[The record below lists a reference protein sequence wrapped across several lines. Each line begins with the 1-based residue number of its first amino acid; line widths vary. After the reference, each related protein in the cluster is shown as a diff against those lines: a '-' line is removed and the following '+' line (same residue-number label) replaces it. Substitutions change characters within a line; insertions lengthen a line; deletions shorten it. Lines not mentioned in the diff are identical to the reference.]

1 MVPAGVSGTRKDPR
15 GTYCDHVG
23 IDHESSTPL
32 YVQLAALQRSRIE
45 DGTIIKRLPSAKT
58 LSQEH
63 GVSHITAE
71 KALAMLK
78 DEGLITPVIGKG
90 YYVAGT

>member
-1 MVPAGVSGTRKDPR
+1 VR
-15 GTYCDHVG
+15 
-23 IDHESSTPL
+23 IDHDSSTPL
-32 YVQLAALQRSRIE
+32 YVQLAALLRAQIE
-45 DGTIIKRLPSAKT
+45 DKAITTRLPSVKT

-71 KALAMLK
+71 RALTILR
-78 DEGLITPVIGKG
+78 DEGLITAVIGKG

>member
-1 MVPAGVSGTRKDPR
+1 M
-15 GTYCDHVG
+15 G
-23 IDHESSTPL
+23 IDHDSSTPL
-32 YVQLAALQRSRIE
+32 YVQLAALLRAQIE
-45 DGTIIKRLPSAKT
+45 DKTITTRLPSVKT

-71 KALAMLK
+71 RALTILK
-78 DEGLITPVIGKG
+78 DEGLITAVIGKG

>member
-1 MVPAGVSGTRKDPR
+1 
-15 GTYCDHVG
+15 VG

-32 YVQLAALQRSRIE
+32 YVQLAELLRSQIE
-45 DGTIIKRLPSAKT
+45 DGTITKRLPSVKT

-63 GVSHITAE
+63 GGSHITAE
-71 KALAMLK
+71 RALTTLK
-78 DEGLITPVIGKG
+78 DEGLIAPVIGKG

>member
-1 MVPAGVSGTRKDPR
+1 
-15 GTYCDHVG
+15 VG

-32 YVQLAALQRSRIE
+32 YVQLAELLRSQIE
-45 DGTIIKRLPSAKT
+45 DGTITKRLPSAKS

-71 KALAMLK
+71 RALAMLK
-78 DEGLITPVIGKG
+78 NEGLVTSVIGKG
-90 YYVAGT
+90 YYVSGT

>member
-1 MVPAGVSGTRKDPR
+1 
-15 GTYCDHVG
+15 VG

-32 YVQLAALQRSRIE
+32 YVQLAELLRAQIE
-45 DGTIIKRLPSAKT
+45 GGTITKRLPSVKT

-71 KALAMLK
+71 RALTRLK
-78 DEGLITPVIGKG
+78 NDGLIVPVIGKG